1 MTEPLIAH
9 GGIVE
14 LDPVTGR
21 TGRVVPLQ
29 YNPET
34 ITRTLAIQ
42 LAGEDKGLPLRL
54 KGVAVETLRF
64 EADIDAIDALG
75 QSRPDATAVEVGIR
89 PRLAALELLVQ
100 PRSDV
105 LMLNRALAASG
116 ALSILPA
123 EAPLALF
130 VWSRDRV
137 SPVRVTELQ
146 ISEQL
151 FDPRLNPIRARVTL
165 GLRVLSVDDLGFG
178 SVGGGLSLAQLR
190 AVEGLARRAPR
201 GTVDVAGLP

>member
-1 MTEPLIAH
+1 MTQPLVVR

-21 TGRVVPLQ
+21 TGRIVPLQ

-54 KGVAVETLRF
+54 KGVAVETLKF
-64 EADIDAIDALG
+64 DADVDAIDALG

-89 PRLAALELLVQ
+89 PQLAALELLVQ

-105 LMLNRALAASG
+105 LIQNRALAAAGS
-116 ALSILPA
+116 LSILPT

-130 VWSRDRV
+130 VWSRARV

-146 ISEQL
+146 IAEQL
-151 FDPRLNPIRARVTL
+151 FDPKLNPIRARVTL

-178 SVGGGLSLAQLR
+178 SVGGGISFAQLR
-190 AVEGLARRAPR
+190 VVEGLARRAPK
-201 GTVDVAGLP
+201 GAVEVAGLP